1 MPRIACLHVP
11 DFALA
16 AWLRADPELRGT
28 SLAVTDGAGP
38 RARVVACS
46 PEAAR
51 HGVAVGLSAAQ
62 SVAIHAGLVL
72 RQASGDAERAARAAL
87 CDVAYSC
94 SPRVED
100 AGAGT
105 VYLDCEG
112 AAALH
117 GAEPD
122 LARTLAA
129 RAARLGLDTAV
140 GIASTKLAAQLAA
153 HDGGGVAVI
162 APHEEWQFLAPLPI
176 ERLEPD
182 AALRE
187 TLARWGI
194 RCLGDLAALP
204 ASAVATR
211 LGPEGARL
219 ARRARGECDEPLV
232 PRPLPLSFE
241 EVAELDY
248 GLDTLEPFLFVARAL
263 LDRLIARLAVRGLIC
278 GDLRLSLGLATR
290 GRDERTVP
298 VAAPSNE
305 VKALLALLRLNLEAH
320 PPAAPVEVVRL
331 GVVSERLRPAQLDLF
346 RPPGPAPAQLAVT
359 LARLTALCGADRLGA
374 PVVADSHRP
383 DAYGL
388 APFGEGG
395 GTREAS
401 GAGWANPPSCPSPAR
416 GAGTIE
422 VGAATAGSEVPRFM
436 GKASDTT
443 SPQMAMALRAI
454 RPPCA
459 LEVFYN
465 RGLLDFV
472 RLASKAR
479 EAPNDYRCHGRV
491 VTLAGPWRR
500 QGEWWRSEAYD
511 RDYYDVQLSDGAV
524 YRIYCDRRTQQWFA
538 EGVYD

>member
-51 HGVAVGLSAAQ
+51 HGVAVGFSAAQ

-153 HDGGGVAVI
+153 HDGGGLAVI

-219 ARRARGECDEPLV
+219 ARRARGECDQPLV
-232 PRPLPLSFE
+232 PRPLPLTFE

-305 VKALLALLRLNLEAH
+305 VKALLALLRLHLEAH

-359 LARLTALCGADRLGA
+359 LARLTALCGTDRLGA

-388 APFGEGG
+388 AAFEEALSVCSDVRIPPFGKGGFQREGEAPAEPCLNVPEGSG
-395 GTREAS
+395 GAS
-401 GAGWANPPSCPSPAR
+401 PSQAN
-416 GAGTIE
+416 
-422 VGAATAGSEVPRFM
+422 
-436 GKASDTT
+436 K
-443 SPQMAMALRAI
+443 MAMALRAI

-500 QGEWWRSEAYD
+500 QGEWWRSEAFD